1 MEESEEDADNRKSDA
16 HHPAYQ
22 TEGVGQGHDFPL
34 KDDKVLVHCDLDREK
49 RQDCLRV
56 HHLWLGVHEP
66 IIVVVEHIRI
76 CILRKPRIVKSN
88 DILADLEIHV
98 LTDVLVQSK
107 VKVAVYL
114 ALNRILTI
122 ICGSK
127 VLSEKLNLELDL

>member
-1 MEESEEDADNRKSDA
+1 
-16 HHPAYQ
+16 
-22 TEGVGQGHDFPL
+22 
-34 KDDKVLVHCDLDREK
+34 
-49 RQDCLRV
+49 
-56 HHLWLGVHEP
+56 
-66 IIVVVEHIRI
+66 
-76 CILRKPRIVKSN
+76 VKSN